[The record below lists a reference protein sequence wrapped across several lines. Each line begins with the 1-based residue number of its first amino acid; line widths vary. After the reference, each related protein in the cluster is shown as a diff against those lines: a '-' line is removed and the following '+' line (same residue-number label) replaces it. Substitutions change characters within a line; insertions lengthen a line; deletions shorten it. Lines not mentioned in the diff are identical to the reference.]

1 MTTINI
7 YLNFNGNCRE
17 AFDFYKSVLG
27 GEYSYISTFGDI
39 PTSEG
44 MEIPEADK
52 SRIMHVS
59 LPISKET
66 MLMGSDTITSSGDA
80 VFGNNFSVSISTDS
94 KEQADRFFQA
104 LSEGG
109 HIIQPMAEMF
119 WGDYFGMF
127 VDRFGINWMVSVD
140 IRPEE

>member
-1 MTTINI
+1 MPTINSYI
-7 YLNFNGNCRE
+7 NFNGNCRE

-39 PTSEG
+39 PSGEG
-44 MEIPEADK
+44 MEIPESDK
-52 SRIMHVS
+52 GRIMHVA

-66 MLMGSDTITSSGDA
+66 MLMGSDTISSYGD
-80 VFGNNFSVSISTDS
+80 VSFGNNFSISISTDS
-94 KEQADRFFQA
+94 REQADHFFQA

-109 HIIQPMAEMF
+109 TIIQPMAEMF

-127 VDRFGINWMVSVD
+127 TDRFGINWM
-140 IRPEE
+140 IGFEIATQA